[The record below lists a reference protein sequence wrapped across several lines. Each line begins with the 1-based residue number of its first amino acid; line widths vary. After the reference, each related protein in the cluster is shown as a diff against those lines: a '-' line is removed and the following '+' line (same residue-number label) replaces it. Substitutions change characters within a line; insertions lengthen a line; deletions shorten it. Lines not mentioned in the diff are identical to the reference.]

1 MSFHVVLLRKD
12 GTYNPDQLGLSS
24 FATWEEA
31 EIAILKMCLSH
42 EWFMTD
48 PDRAAIVENKSGQP
62 YTLTS
67 LRRAACR
74 AGDRPQAVCLTESD
88 EFMSSRC
95 A

>member
-48 PDRAAIVENKSGQP
+48 PDRAAIVEIRSPANH
-62 YTLTS
+62 TH
-67 LRRAACR
+67 
-74 AGDRPQAVCLTESD
+74 
-88 EFMSSRC
+88 
-95 A
+95 